1 MNKDEIKSRG
11 LKHVKDKKKYKGNTT
26 KNPKYVPPKNVP
38 RLDSNWDRYER
49 QEENELENI
58 LSASTDFALLANA
71 PFSVGSH
78 FQFKKDRVSED
89 PIFEKATNDLFSLNL
104 DLLNKSILTVPFYER
119 LDIPKEYFKAADL
132 KSMDERA
139 IQSEKA
145 YKCFL
150 DSLSHHQNLKFILP
164 NASRHHRS
172 DDLLLDAPSCEKLEN
187 SCKAETPHMDVKT
200 AGSLME
206 LIDNCNLEDTID
218 LDVSEAASQPTD
230 GLEQWLDD
238 ILDD

>member
-1 MNKDEIKSRG
+1 MNKDEMKSRG

-49 QEENELENI
+49 QEENEFENV

-78 FQFKKDRVSED
+78 FQFKKDRVPEGPISE
-89 PIFEKATNDLFSLNL
+89 ESSSDLFSLNL

-119 LDIPKEYFKAADL
+119 LNISKEHFKAADL
-132 KSMDERA
+132 QSMDERA
-139 IQSEKA
+139 IQSKKA
-145 YKCFL
+145 YKLFL
-150 DSLSHHQNLKFILP
+150 DSLNHQQSAKVISPITNED
-164 NASRHHRS
+164 HRS
-172 DDLLLDAPSCEKLEN
+172 DDTLLDAPTCEKLQK
-187 SCKAETPHMDVKT
+187 SSTAETPYANIKT
-200 AGSLME
+200 TNSLME
-206 LIDNCNLEDTID
+206 LIDNCSLEDTID
-218 LDVSEAASQPTD
+218 LDVPEDNNQSTD
-230 GLEQWLDD
+230 GLEQWLDY